1 MLGWLLM
8 KFRIIQRR
16 RAKQLISNETSR
28 HETQHDVIAN
38 NRHIYSRFL
47 SPQIPSLFISFLSF
61 DSDILSLYRAS
72 QQTGSLLVEKHL
84 KKTKEGRLLVT
95 LELFPKRKLT
105 S

>member
-16 RAKQLISNETSR
+16 RAKKLISNETSR

-61 DSDILSLYRAS
+61 DSDILSLYGAS

-84 KKTKEGRLLVT
+84 KKQ
-95 LELFPKRKLT
+95 KRDGY
-105 S
+105 